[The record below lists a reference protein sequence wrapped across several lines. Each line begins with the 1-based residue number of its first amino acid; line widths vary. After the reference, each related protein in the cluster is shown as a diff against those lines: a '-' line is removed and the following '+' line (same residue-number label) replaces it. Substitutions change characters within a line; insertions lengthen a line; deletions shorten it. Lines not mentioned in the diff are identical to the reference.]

1 MFTEKEIRQ
10 NVGNIV
16 KQLRIQKG
24 LTQEKLA
31 EFIDVQPQTI
41 RAIEKG
47 RSFLSCKVLTKLSN
61 FFEVDYSFFF
71 LKKANILNDDDN
83 KSISKIKSLLPQ
95 FSSSKLNEI
104 YNILLV
110 KHK

>member
-16 KQLRIQKG
+16 KQLRMQKG

-41 RAIEKG
+41 RSIEKG

-83 KSISKIKSLLPQ
+83 KKYQ
-95 FSSSKLNEI
+95 
-104 YNILLV
+104 
-110 KHK
+110 

>member
-71 LKKANILNDDDN
+71 
-83 KSISKIKSLLPQ
+83 
-95 FSSSKLNEI
+95 
-104 YNILLV
+104 
-110 KHK
+110 

>member
-41 RAIEKG
+41 RAIEKAEVFY
-47 RSFLSCKVLTKLSN
+47 RARFLLNFLISLKLTIHFSF
-61 FFEVDYSFFF
+61 
-71 LKKANILNDDDN
+71 
-83 KSISKIKSLLPQ
+83 
-95 FSSSKLNEI
+95 
-104 YNILLV
+104 
-110 KHK
+110 

>member
-71 LKKANILNDDDN
+71 LNKANILNDDDN

-110 KHK
+110 MHK

>member
-16 KQLRIQKG
+16 KQLRMQKG

-41 RAIEKG
+41 RSIEKG

-71 LKKANILNDDDN
+71 LKKANILNYDDN

-110 KHK
+110 MHK

>member
-47 RSFLSCKVLTKLSN
+47 RSFLSCNFLISLRLTIH
-61 FFEVDYSFFF
+61 FSF
-71 LKKANILNDDDN
+71 
-83 KSISKIKSLLPQ
+83 
-95 FSSSKLNEI
+95 
-104 YNILLV
+104 
-110 KHK
+110 

>member
-16 KQLRIQKG
+16 KQLRMQKG

-41 RAIEKG
+41 RSIEKG
-47 RSFLSCKVLTKLSN
+47 RSFLSCKVLTN

-71 LKKANILNDDDN
+71 LKKANILTDDDN

-110 KHK
+110 MHK

>member
-16 KQLRIQKG
+16 KQLRMQKG

-41 RAIEKG
+41 RSIEKG

-71 LKKANILNDDDN
+71 LKKANILTDDDN

-104 YNILLV
+104 YKILLV
-110 KHK
+110 MHK

>member
-16 KQLRIQKG
+16 KQLRMQKG

-41 RAIEKG
+41 RSIE

-71 LKKANILNDDDN
+71 LKKANILTDDDN

-110 KHK
+110 MHK

>member
-16 KQLRIQKG
+16 KQLRMQKG

-41 RAIEKG
+41 RSIEKG
-47 RSFLSCKVLTKLSN
+47 RSCF
-61 FFEVDYSFFF
+61 
-71 LKKANILNDDDN
+71 
-83 KSISKIKSLLPQ
+83 
-95 FSSSKLNEI
+95 
-104 YNILLV
+104 
-110 KHK
+110 

>member
-16 KQLRIQKG
+16 KQLRMQKG

-41 RAIEKG
+41 RSIEKG

-61 FFEVDYSFFF
+61 FFGSTIHPTDG
-71 LKKANILNDDDN
+71 N
-83 KSISKIKSLLPQ
+83 
-95 FSSSKLNEI
+95 FSSSI
-104 YNILLV
+104 RQG
-110 KHK
+110 

>member
-16 KQLRIQKG
+16 KQLRMQKG

-41 RAIEKG
+41 RSIEKG
-47 RSFLSCKVLTKLSN
+47 RSCERNVC
-61 FFEVDYSFFF
+61 VDEYSIF
-71 LKKANILNDDDN
+71 
-83 KSISKIKSLLPQ
+83 
-95 FSSSKLNEI
+95 
-104 YNILLV
+104 
-110 KHK
+110 